1 MLFDEVSEEKEKL
14 WFGLNLRRA
23 LRIGQ
28 ALSLMQIAL
37 ASLHTLH
44 LQRSCIVLL
53 RMNGGCR
60 SNNLYVRLQTHIC
73 YLLRSDIHIR
83 RGRSHAGGHQQLA
96 MVMQVTLNA
105 MYSKIS
111 TSVSTTHS

>member
-1 MLFDEVSEEKEKL
+1 VLFDEVSEEKEKL

-37 ASLHTLH
+37 ASLHNLN

-53 RMNGGCR
+53 PN
-60 SNNLYVRLQTHIC
+60 S
-73 YLLRSDIHIR
+73 
-83 RGRSHAGGHQQLA
+83 SHAQNERRVQ
-96 MVMQVTLNA
+96 
-105 MYSKIS
+105 IE
-111 TSVSTTHS
+111 